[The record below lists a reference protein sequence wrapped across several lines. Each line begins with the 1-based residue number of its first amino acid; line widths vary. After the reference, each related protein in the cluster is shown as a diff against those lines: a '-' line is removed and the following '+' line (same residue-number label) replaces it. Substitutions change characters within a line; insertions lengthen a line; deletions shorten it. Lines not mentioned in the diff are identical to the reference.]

1 MKKTFLVI
9 VAVAASMISVSAQK
23 FTNNADSLGYY
34 IGATQ
39 GAMLGNNIAL
49 EIDAKDLAKYKSE
62 FLKGFKETLL
72 ADTSREAYRRGQ
84 MVGLNMTSEFRR
96 MREAGQSADLKVL
109 YDAFAKYFS
118 MTGLTEEDYRP
129 LYEELVRLM
138 QPTQN
143 YFKQKSERQQQE
155 EMQKQQALVD
165 GNIAAG
171 KKFMDELK
179 ATDPDVKFTESGL
192 GYKVIRQGEG
202 EKIAADGAGMV
213 RYVGKLVDG
222 TQFDASGSKSY
233 RLGPQGV
240 IPGFGEGLMMMNKGS
255 KYILYIPQEL
265 AYGLQGPPSIGPGQ
279 TLIFEVDVDEVINP
293 QSNNQ

>member
-1 MKKTFLVI
+1 M
-9 VAVAASMISVSAQK
+9 AVAASMISVSAQK
-23 FTNNADSLGYY
+23 LTTTADSLGYY
-34 IGATQ
+34 IGASQ
-39 GAMLGNNIAL
+39 GAVFGNNIAG

-84 MVGLNMTSEFRR
+84 MVGLNMTGEFRR
-96 MREAGQSADLKVL
+96 MQEAGQSVDLKVL
-109 YDAFAKYFS
+109 YDAFAKYFN
-118 MTGLTEEDYRP
+118 MTGLTEDDYRP
-129 LYEELVRLM
+129 IYEELVRLM

-143 YFKQKSERQQQE
+143 YFKQKAERQQQE
-155 EMQKQQALVD
+155 EMQKQQAIVD
-165 GNIAAG
+165 ANIAAG
-171 KKFMDELK
+171 KKFMDNLK

-202 EKIAADGAGMV
+202 PKIAADGDGMV

-222 TQFDASGSKSY
+222 TQFDASGSKAY
-233 RLGPQGV
+233 RLGPRGV
-240 IPGFGEGLMMMNKGS
+240 IQGFGEGLMMMNKGS

-279 TLIFEVDVDEVINP
+279 TLIFEVDVDEVNNP
-293 QSNNQ
+293 E